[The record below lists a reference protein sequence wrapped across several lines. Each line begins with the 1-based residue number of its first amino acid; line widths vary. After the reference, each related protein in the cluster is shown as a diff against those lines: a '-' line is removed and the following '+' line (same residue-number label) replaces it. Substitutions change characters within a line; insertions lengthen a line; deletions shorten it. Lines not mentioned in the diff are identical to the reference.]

1 MTDNKV
7 LEAFN
12 RFAEE
17 VKQKLSSPVYGEPED
32 QLRGPFE
39 QLVKAMAAMG
49 GHQATVTG
57 EVSLGAGLGRP
68 DYGISINGV
77 LTGYAE
83 LKAPGKGAD
92 GRFFKGHDKAQ
103 FEKFK
108 AIPNLLYTDGNH
120 WVLYRDGEQ
129 CDHARFSYSL
139 EKKGLFAVDE
149 GDISALNRVFQQFL
163 FWEPRLPAGFK
174 ELAAA
179 LAPLCR
185 YLRDDVLE
193 AVKNPGSNLIRLA
206 ADWRNLLFPESSDER
221 FADAYA
227 QTVTFALLLAKLD
240 GADVMDLDRAV
251 NTLKTHHSVLSR
263 ALQIL
268 TDNEAI
274 REIEPAVR
282 LLQRTISAV
291 REQTSTGHED
301 PWLYFYED
309 FLAAYD
315 EKLRKDYG
323 VYYTPVEVV
332 RCQVRLI
339 DELLRTRLKKPLGF
353 ASEGVITLD
362 PAVGTGTYLLGVIEH
377 ALKQVEAKQGKGAV
391 PAQASSLARNL
402 YAFEF
407 MVGPFAVAELRLS
420 RALAD
425 RNASL
430 PDKGLSVYLTDTLE
444 SPNAQVVDLSLYL
457 RAISDQHKRA
467 LEVKKNIPVLV
478 CLGNPPY
485 DRHSAAKPGER
496 GASGNWVRHGDTFA
510 LNKVDK
516 GKGGGKKDY
525 DITEAE
531 AAGGADAILKA
542 FIEPA
547 QKAGLGVHVKNL
559 YNLYVYF
566 WRWALWKVF
575 ERNGESGAGVVSFI
589 TASSYLSGPGFAGMR
604 EHLRRVCDEIWILDL
619 GGEGRGADMDD
630 NVFNIQTPVA
640 IGIAF
645 RRGAPKMS
653 TAAVVQYARISG
665 KREIKLKALNDI
677 HSLKDLTWE
686 TCPDG
691 WLDKF
696 TPIATGDYASWP
708 LITDIFPWQHTGA
721 EIKRLWPIAPD
732 EHTLRKRWAGLL
744 CAHDRATAFVETR
757 DRTIQGSYPQVLGR
771 EKQPRIADATAKSPV
786 PVMSKYSYRS
796 LDRQVLLSDGRICDY
811 LRPPLWETLHQR
823 QVFFTSL
830 LTSPIGNGPALMA
843 AGYVPDRHHFSS
855 RGGKDV
861 IPLYRDAEADAAN
874 VTPEQVHLL
883 SDAFGK
889 KIVPEDL
896 FAYCYG
902 VLAHPAFSVQFAGD
916 QKRDGVRVPIT
927 RDYAL
932 FKKAAEIGRR
942 LIWLHTYG
950 ERFVPMGKTPG
961 DLPAG
966 AAKCVEPVPDA
977 PEKYPNEFNYDPY
990 LRVLHVG
997 GGQFAPVAPAVW
1009 EFEVSGLRVV
1019 RSWLGYRMR
1028 ERKGKKSSPLDDIYP
1043 ERWTSEFTTEL
1054 LNLLWILEATL
1065 KQYPEQEAL
1074 FAQIIEGPL
1083 FTADDLPKPPDW
1095 MRKPPNT
1102 KAGQAEFEME

>member
-7 LEAFN
+7 LEAFT

-17 VKQKLSSPVYGEPED
+17 VKQKLSSAVSGEPED
-32 QLRGPFE
+32 QLRSPFE

-68 DYGISINGV
+68 DYGIAIDGV

-129 CDHARFSYSL
+129 CDSARFSHDL
-139 EKKGLFAVDE
+139 EKKGQLAVDAV
-149 GDISALNRVFQQFL
+149 DVQALGRVFQQFL
-163 FWEPRLPAGFK
+163 FWEPQLSGNFK
-174 ELAAA
+174 EVAAA

-377 ALKQVEAKQGKGAV
+377 ALKQVEEKQGKGAV
-391 PAQASSLARNL
+391 PAHASSLARNL
-402 YAFEF
+402 HAFEF

-425 RNASL
+425 RNATL
-430 PDKGLSVYLTDTLE
+430 PERGLSVYLTDTLE
-444 SPNAQVVDLSLYL
+444 SPNAKVIDLPQYL
-457 RAISDQHKRA
+457 RPISDQHKRA
-467 LEVKKNIPVLV
+467 LEVKQNIPVLV

-485 DRHSAAKPGER
+485 DRHAAAKPGER
-496 GASGNWVRHGDTFA
+496 GASGNWIRHGDAFA
-510 LNKVDK
+510 VKKNDK

-525 DITEAE
+525 EITKEE

-547 QKAGLGVHVKNL
+547 HKAGLGVHVKNL

-604 EHLRRVCDEIWILDL
+604 AHLRRVCDEIWILDL
-619 GGEGRGADMDD
+619 GGEGRGADTDA

-640 IGIAF
+640 IGVAF
-645 RRGAPKMS
+645 RGGAPDGKK
-653 TAAVVQYARISG
+653 AAVVRYARISG
-665 KREIKLKALNDI
+665 KRETKLRTLNDVR
-677 HSLKDLTWE
+677 SLEDLTWE

-696 TPIATGDYASWP
+696 TPTATGNYASWP
-708 LITDIFPWQHTGA
+708 PITDLFPWQHSGCQF
-721 EIKRLWPIAPD
+721 KRTWPIGPD
-732 EHTLRKRWAGLL
+732 RRTLEHRWAGFLS
-744 CAHDRATAFVETR
+744 AKDRSEAFKETR
-757 DRTIQGSYPQVLGR
+757 DRKISGKYSRIVEDDVPPVPLAKVTPDAPL
-771 EKQPRIADATAKSPV
+771 PRIV
-786 PVMSKYSYRS
+786 KYAYRS
-796 LDRQVLLSDGRICDY
+796 FDRHVAMRDVRLADYARPDLWAAHSDKQCY
-811 LRPPLWETLHQR
+811 L
-823 QVFFTSL
+823 TSV
-830 LTSPIGNGPALMA
+830 LTSPLGDGPALTICPDVPDLHYFSGRGAKDIIPLFRDANCRELNVA
-843 AGYVPDRHHFSS
+843 AGLTHCLQEYYQKPVS
-855 RGGKDV
+855 G
-861 IPLYRDAEADAAN
+861 
-874 VTPEQVHLL
+874 
-883 SDAFGK
+883 
-889 KIVPEDL
+889 EDFL
-896 FAYCYG
+896 AYCYG
-902 VLAHPAFSVQFAGD
+902 VLAHPAFSARFAGD

-927 RDYAL
+927 RDFAL

-950 ERFVPMGKTPG
+950 ERFVPKGKTPG

-966 AAKCVEPVPDA
+966 MAKCVEPVPDA
-977 PEKYPNEFNYDPY
+977 PDKYPNEFNYDPY
-990 LRVLHVG
+990 LSVLHVG
-997 GGQFAPVAPAVW
+997 GGQFAPVAAAIW

-1019 RSWLGYRMR
+1019 RSWLGYRMSK
-1028 ERKGKKSSPLDDIYP
+1028 RKGKKSSPLDDIPP

-1095 MRKPPNT
+1095 MRNPPST
-1102 KAGQAEFEME
+1102 KAGQTEFEI

>member
-1 MTDNKV
+1 MSENKV
-7 LEAFN
+7 LEAFT
-12 RFAEE
+12 RFADE
-17 VKQKLSSPVYGEPED
+17 VKQKLTSVISGEPED

-68 DYGISINGV
+68 DYGIAIDGV

-120 WVLYRDGEQ
+120 WVLYRDGVRLDE
-129 CDHARFSYSL
+129 ARFSYGL

-149 GDISALNRVFQQFL
+149 GDVQALGRVFHQFL
-163 FWEPRLPAGFK
+163 FWKPQLPASFK
-174 ELAAA
+174 DLAAA

-206 ADWRNLLFPESSDER
+206 GDWRNLLFPESSDER

-268 TDNEAI
+268 TDSEAI

-282 LLQRTISAV
+282 LLQRTIEAV

-353 ASEGVITLD
+353 ASEGVVTLD

-391 PAQASSLARNL
+391 PAHASNLARNL
-402 YAFEF
+402 HAFEF

-430 PDKGLSVYLTDTLE
+430 PEKGLSVYLTDTLE
-444 SPNAQVVDLSLYL
+444 SPNALVKDLPYFL
-457 RAISDQHKRA
+457 RPISDQHKRA

-485 DRHSAAKPGER
+485 DRHAASKKGEK
-496 GASGNWVRHGDTFA
+496 GASGNWIRHGDT
-510 LNKVDK
+510 
-516 GKGGGKKDY
+516 
-525 DITEAE
+525 ES
-531 AAGGADAILKA
+531 GADAILNA

-547 QKAGLGVHVKNL
+547 HRAGRGVHVKNL

-575 ERNGESGAGVVSFI
+575 ERNGDSGAGVVSFI

-619 GGEGRGADMDD
+619 GGEGRGADADD

-640 IGIAF
+640 VGIAF
-645 RRGAPKMS
+645 RNGAPDEH
-653 TAAVVQYARISG
+653 TPAVVRYARISG
-665 KREIKLKALNDI
+665 KREAKLKTLNDI
-677 HSLKDLTWE
+677 RSLKDLTWE
-686 TCPDG
+686 TCPGG

-696 TPIATGDYASWP
+696 CPAATGDYASWP
-708 LITDIFPWQHTGA
+708 LITDLFPWQHSGCQF
-721 EIKRLWPIAPD
+721 KRTWPIGPD
-732 EHTLRKRWAGLL
+732 RRTLERRWAGFLS
-744 CAHDRATAFVETR
+744 AKDRNEAFKETR
-757 DRTIQGSYPQVLGR
+757 DRKISGKYS
-771 EKQPRIADATAKSPV
+771 RIVEDDVPPV
-786 PVMSKYSYRS
+786 PLAEVMPDAPLPKIVKYAYRS
-796 LDRQVLLSDGRICDY
+796 FDRHVAMRDVRLADYARPDLWAAHSDKQCY
-811 LRPPLWETLHQR
+811 L
-823 QVFFTSL
+823 TSL
-830 LTSPIGNGPALMA
+830 LTAPLGSGPAAVATCLIPDMDHFRGSFGA
-843 AGYVPDRHHFSS
+843 KHVMPFFRDVNGRELNLTAGLICSLQDEYAKPVS
-855 RGGKDV
+855 G
-861 IPLYRDAEADAAN
+861 
-874 VTPEQVHLL
+874 
-883 SDAFGK
+883 
-889 KIVPEDL
+889 EDIL
-896 FAYCYG
+896 AYCYG
-902 VLAHPAFSVQFAGD
+902 ILAHPAFSARFAGD

-927 RDYAL
+927 RDHAL

-950 ERFVPMGKTPG
+950 ERFVPKGKTPG
-961 DLPAG
+961 DLPTG
-966 AAKCVEPVPDA
+966 TAKCVEPVPDA
-977 PEKYPNEFNYDPY
+977 LEKYPNEFSYDPY
-990 LRVLHVG
+990 LSVLRVG
-997 GGQFAPVAPAVW
+997 AGSFAPVAPAVW
-1009 EFEVSGLRVV
+1009 EFEVSGLKVV

-1028 ERKGKKSSPLDDIYP
+1028 DRKGKKSSPLDDIPP

-1054 LNLLWILEATL
+1054 LHLLWILEATL

-1095 MRKPPNT
+1095 MRKPPST
-1102 KAGQAEFEME
+1102 KAGQTEFEME